1 MNKSMFLTL
10 LCLLPLDL
18 SGAKEVNTPKESLMP
33 KLENKKELIKHGAII
48 ALVVSTGLGCG
59 YLALE
64 NQDLKNENA
73 KIKGA
78 KDQAN
83 DIIKKMAT
91 IFVKVNQI
99 RGQLKELDDSFAKI
113 QANTTDERMHG
124 INGEIVFRSMASK
137 DLEDF
142 EKKFAEFSTLMGK
155 SPHSLE
161 ELETIE

>member
-10 LCLLPLDL
+10 LCLLPIDV
-18 SGAKEVNTPKESLMP
+18 SSAKEVNTPKESFMQ
-33 KLENKKELIKHGAII
+33 KLQKKKELIKHGAII

-59 YLALE
+59 YLAIE
-64 NQDLKNENA
+64 NSDLKDENT

-83 DIIKKMAT
+83 GIIKKMANV
-91 IFVKVNQI
+91 FVKVNEI
-99 RGQLKELDDSFAKI
+99 RSQFKDLDNAFERIKDHTK
-113 QANTTDERMHG
+113 DEKMEGLH
-124 INGEIVFRSMASK
+124 GEIVFRSMASR

-142 EKKFAEFSTLMGK
+142 EKKFAEFSLLMHK

-161 ELETIE
+161 DINQ